1 MATFKL
7 RRSVIGVGTYMS
19 KIIYKKIAQ
28 EIESGRNAWL
38 VTVINVS
45 GSAPGKVGFK
55 MLVNSEGSIAGTVG
69 GGTVEMCVIKKI
81 VSDRPSKALR
91 FAFDLGEDG
100 VGEKTGMVCGG
111 MQEVLVEPL
120 FSNSE
125 LYIIGGGH
133 CGKALSELAAKCD
146 FDVTVID
153 ERPEHLDQQSHPY
166 ACKLIHAPYRD
177 VSKHVNFANNTF
189 IVVMTHNHSSDE
201 LVMRSILGKEYAYLG
216 VIGSNNKAKTFYTK
230 LLQEGYDP
238 QELSKVFMPIG
249 FDIGSETPC
258 EISISILAQI
268 IAVKK
273 EVDGFA
279 FNSNPLLNG
288 NCSVSK

>member
-1 MATFKL
+1 
-7 RRSVIGVGTYMS
+7 MS

-28 EIESGRNAWL
+28 EIESGRNSWL

-55 MLVNSEGSIAGTVG
+55 MLVNSEGGITGTVG

-81 VSDRPSKALR
+81 IVDRPAKVVR
-91 FAFDLGEDG
+91 WAFDLGEGG

-111 MQEVLVEPL
+111 TEEVLVEPL

-153 ERPEHLDQQSHPY
+153 ERPEHLEQQNHPH
-166 ACKLIHAPYRD
+166 ACKLIHAPYGEI
-177 VSKHVNFANNTF
+177 SNHINFGTNTF
-189 IVVMTHNHSSDE
+189 IVVMTHSHSNDE
-201 LVMRSILGKEYAYLG
+201 LAMRNILGKDYAYLG
-216 VIGSNNKAKTFYTK
+216 VIGSANKAKTFYVK
-230 LLQEGYDP
+230 LLQEGYNP
-238 QELSKVFMPIG
+238 QELSQVFLPIG
-249 FDIGSETPC
+249 FDIGSETPY
-258 EISISILAQI
+258 EIATSILAQI
-268 IAVKK
+268 IAVKNN
-273 EVDGFA
+273 VDGFA
-279 FNSNPLLNG
+279 FNSNPLLLNE
-288 NCSVSK
+288 